1 MPSLSEVLFVQDVQ
15 LLLVQRLL
23 TTIREMGTVKALPLY
38 GSLPKEDENSHK
50 KGHQTSQNMLK
61 NHDESSIDT
70 LRFDYLADD
79 LEQKLKEND
88 PLFLTWFVLWILYV
102 SPVIRSEVISMTRP
116 ELAQAFFQHFD
127 NRMSLYVTGSIDY
140 TDRTKT
146 QITTVEA
153 PTAVSKE
160 WHLYEQY
167 ASLYP

>member
-1 MPSLSEVLFVQDVQ
+1 MPSLRDVLFVQDVQ
-15 LLLVQRLL
+15 LLLVHRLL
-23 TTIREMGTVKALPLY
+23 TKIREMGIVKAMPLY
-38 GSLPKEDENSHK
+38 GTLPTEDGDSHK

-61 NHDESSIDT
+61 NHEESSIDT

-79 LEQKLKEND
+79 LDKKMKEND

-102 SPVIRSEVISMTRP
+102 SPVIRAEVVADTRP
-116 ELAQAFFQHFD
+116 ELARAFFQHFD
-127 NRMSLYVTGSIDY
+127 DRMSLYVTGSIDY

-160 WHLYEQY
+160 WHLFEQFS
-167 ASLYP
+167 AVHP